1 MRQSLQ
7 LARRFNVVRLR
18 PVGLA
23 TAALLAS
30 IALTSAGASA
40 AQSCK
45 SLATLSL
52 PNATITSAAVIGATS
67 TLPANCK
74 VNGVATPTSD
84 SSIKF
89 EVRLPLTGW
98 NGKFNGIGNGGYGG
112 NLPDVAGDALA
123 RKYATAGTDMG
134 HSAANPVWALGHP
147 EKIADWAYR
156 ANHTTA
162 GLAKTIIRAFY
173 GVGPTLSYFTGCSDG
188 GHEGLME
195 AQRFPDDYDGIVAGA
210 PANHWTHQS
219 TAWVWEGAALLPN
232 PLSIGQLKAIT
243 AAAVQ
248 ECDAIDGLRD
258 GMIDDPRRCTFDP
271 AGLARSGVLT
281 AAQAQ
286 AVRKVYAGPRNP
298 RTGEQLYPG
307 LERGSEYDSFTDSGV
322 AQLVGS
328 WVAHQPTNPA
338 VPFLGDFFFKQMVFN
353 DLSWDY
359 RTLDYDHDVAFADRK
374 MGPIVDSTDPDLSDF
389 KALGGKL
396 IMWHGWNDP
405 LVNPR
410 NSINYYESVITNLH
424 KGHERDLNEKARG
437 PAKETDAFLRL
448 FMVPGMDHCLLGS
461 GPNVFDTLT
470 PLERWVEQGQAPD
483 RIIATGGAV
492 PTRTRP
498 LCPYP
503 QVARYTGHGSIDDAA
518 NFACVKPQQAN
529 DDSQQANDD

>member
-1 MRQSLQ
+1 MKPSLQ
-7 LARRFNVVRLR
+7 LRDRFQVVCIRA
-18 PVGLA
+18 VGVAMVASFAVITLA
-23 TAALLAS
+23 
-30 IALTSAGASA
+30 SAGASA
-40 AQSCK
+40 AQSCE
-45 SLATLSL
+45 SLTTLSL
-52 PNATITSAAVIGATS
+52 PNATITSAVVVAATA

-84 SSIKF
+84 SSINF

-112 NLPDVAGDALA
+112 NIPAVAGDGLA
-123 RKYATAGTDMG
+123 RRYATAGTDMG

-147 EKIADWAYR
+147 ERIADWGYR
-156 ANHTTA
+156 ANHVTP
-162 GLAKTIIRAFY
+162 GLAKTIITAFY
-173 GVGPTLSYFTGCSDG
+173 GAGPTLSYFTGCSDG
-188 GHEGLME
+188 GHEALME
-195 AQRFPDDYDGIVAGA
+195 AERFPDDYDGIVAGA
-210 PANHWTHQS
+210 SANYWTHQS

-232 PLSIGQLKAIT
+232 PLSISQLKAIT
-243 AAAVQ
+243 AAVMQ

-258 GMIDDPRRCTFDP
+258 GVIDDPRRCTFDP
-271 AGLARSGVLT
+271 AGLQRSGVLT
-281 AAQAQ
+281 AAQAA

-307 LERGSEYDSFTDSGV
+307 LERGSEYDSFTDSGI

-328 WVAHQPTNPA
+328 WVGLEPTSPP

-374 MGPIVDSTDPDLSDF
+374 TAAIINSTDPDLSDF

-396 IMWHGWNDP
+396 IMYHGWIDP

-410 NSINYYESVITNLH
+410 NSINYYKSVVAKLH
-424 KGHERDLNEKARG
+424 NGHGEDFNEKAPG
-437 PAKETDAFLRL
+437 PAKETDSFLRL

-461 GPNVFDTLT
+461 GPNVFDRLT
-470 PLERWVEQGQAPD
+470 ALERWVEQGKAPE
-483 RIIATGGAV
+483 RIIASGGAV
-492 PTRTRP
+492 PNRTRP
-498 LCPYP
+498 LCSYP

-518 NFACVKPQQAN
+518 NFACVKPQRA
-529 DDSQQANDD
+529 DDD

>member
-1 MRQSLQ
+1 MKTSHQFR
-7 LARRFNVVRLR
+7 RRFKVRIR
-18 PVGLA
+18 PAGLA
-23 TAALLAS
+23 MAAIFAS
-30 IALTSAGASA
+30 IALISTAAPA
-40 AQSCK
+40 AQSCE

-52 PNATITSAAVIGATS
+52 PKATITSAVVVAATS

-112 NLPDVAGDALA
+112 NLPATAGDGLA

-134 HSAANPVWALGHP
+134 HSAADPVWALGHP
-147 EKIADWAYR
+147 ERIADWAYR

-162 GLAKTIIRAFY
+162 DLAKTIIRAFY
-173 GVGPTLSYFTGCSDG
+173 GAGPTLSYFTGCSDG
-188 GHEGLME
+188 GHEALME

-210 PANHWTHQS
+210 PANYWTHQS
-219 TAWVWEGAALLPN
+219 TAWVWEGAALLRN
-232 PLSIGQLKAIT
+232 PLSISQLKAIS
-243 AAAVQ
+243 AAVVQ

-258 GMIDDPRRCTFDP
+258 GLIDDPRRCNFDP
-271 AGLARSGVLT
+271 AGLVRSGVLT
-281 AAQAQ
+281 AAQAES
-286 AVRKVYAGPRNP
+286 VRRVYAGPRNP

-307 LERGSEYDSFTDSGV
+307 LERGSEYDSLSDTTLP
-322 AQLVGS
+322 QLVGS
-328 WVAHQPTNPA
+328 WLGLEPASPA

-359 RTLDYDHDVAFADRK
+359 RTLDYDRDVAFADRK
-374 MGPIVDSTDPDLSDF
+374 MGPVVNSTDPDLSDF
-389 KALGGKL
+389 KSLGGKL

-410 NSINYYESVITNLH
+410 NSINYYKKALANLH
-424 KGHERDLNEKARG
+424 TGDRKNSNEKSSG
-437 PAKETDAFLRL
+437 STKESDAFLRL

-470 PLERWVEQGQAPD
+470 PLERWVERGQAPA

-518 NFACVKPQQAN
+518 NFACVKPQQSKDEN
-529 DDSQQANDD
+529 DD

>member
-1 MRQSLQ
+1 MRPSPQPRLR
-7 LARRFNVVRLR
+7 RRFDIVHIR
-18 PVGLA
+18 PVGVA
-23 TAALLAS
+23 MAVSFAI
-30 IALTSAGASA
+30 IALISTEASA
-40 AQSCK
+40 AQSCE

-52 PNATITSAAVIGATS
+52 PNATITSAVVVAATS

-112 NLPDVAGDALA
+112 SLPALAGDALA

-134 HSAANPVWALGHP
+134 HSAADPVWALGHP
-147 EKIADWAYR
+147 ERIADWAYR

-162 GLAKTIIRAFY
+162 GLAKTIIKAFY

-188 GHEGLME
+188 GHEALME

-210 PANHWTHQS
+210 PANYWTHQS
-219 TAWVWEGAALLPN
+219 TAWVWEGAALLRN
-232 PLSIGQLKAIT
+232 PLSISQLKAIS
-243 AAAVQ
+243 AAVLR

-258 GMIDDPRRCTFDP
+258 GLIDDPRRCTFDP
-271 AGLARSGVLT
+271 AGLVRSGVIT
-281 AAQAQ
+281 AAQAE

-307 LERGSEYDSFTDSGV
+307 LERGSEYDSFSDTGV

-328 WVAHQPTNPA
+328 WVAHEPTDPA

-359 RTLDYDHDVAFADRK
+359 RTLDYDRDVAFADAK
-374 MGPIVDSTDPDLSDF
+374 MGPIVNSTDADLSDF

-410 NSINYYESVITNLH
+410 NSINYYKKVLANVDDGDQGGSGAQSL
-424 KGHERDLNEKARG
+424 EK
-437 PAKETDAFLRL
+437 TDSFVRL

-470 PLERWVEQGQAPD
+470 PIESWVEQGQAPA
-483 RIIATGGAV
+483 RIIASGGAV

-503 QVARYTGHGSIDDAA
+503 QVARYTGSGSIDVGA
-518 NFACVKPQQAN
+518 NFACVNPPRVD